1 MESTA
6 IKAEWRNPRLQ
17 QMRTNHSKTNTET
30 KEEKQLTF
38 RKPQMHR
45 ELQGDTLTST
55 ASP

>member
-38 RKPQMHR
+38 RKPQMYR